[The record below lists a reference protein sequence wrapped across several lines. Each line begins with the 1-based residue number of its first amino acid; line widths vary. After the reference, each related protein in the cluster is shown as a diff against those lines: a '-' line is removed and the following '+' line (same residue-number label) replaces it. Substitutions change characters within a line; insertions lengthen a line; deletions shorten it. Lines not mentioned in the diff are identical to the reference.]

1 MNNLSHEVPNFHHY
15 TWALHNDND
24 DFRTTIS
31 SVPYNLPPLLCLKK
45 IYSPL
50 RRSFISPLSLWNSP
64 IIPGAELVVPF
75 NVSTAFCIC
84 NNSYYIVFSSL
95 LPVVFPTLD
104 FYCIRGKISLIFLS
118 FNKHLL
124 NTKFDEGSMRVAR
137 DTERKGNKKFPLTSC
152 LPSRRMIINCY
163 KTTRMGLWCMEHED
177 WANTPRQRLG
187 GCLLKLAAS
196 KLRFDRWG
204 SIIWAVV
211 EWLVPRVG
219 MESVLELG

>member
-1 MNNLSHEVPNFHHY
+1 M
-15 TWALHNDND
+15 
-24 DFRTTIS
+24 
-31 SVPYNLPPLLCLKK
+31 
-45 IYSPL
+45 
-50 RRSFISPLSLWNSP
+50 
-64 IIPGAELVVPF
+64 VPF

-163 KTTRMGLWCMEHED
+163 KTTRMGL
-177 WANTPRQRLG
+177 
-187 GCLLKLAAS
+187 
-196 KLRFDRWG
+196 
-204 SIIWAVV
+204 
-211 EWLVPRVG
+211 
-219 MESVLELG
+219 